1 MGVERVLKTAVVKL
15 LAGTLCVWPLVGMTS
30 GNYGVKQNE
39 TASRPIDGDYDLV
52 IYGGTPSGVAAAV
65 AANGS
70 LKRILLISERTTV
83 GGAMSNGLGAVD
95 VGARFAVTGI
105 SREFFGKVER
115 HYRDHTMWRTEPH
128 IAESIFRGMLAQTS
142 VELATQRNLTHATV
156 ENDAITCLTL
166 DHQDRVCANLF
177 IDASYT
183 GDLIEASGA
192 RNVLGPSD
200 LYSYSEPEANR
211 RHFAIMGDFRQFSKN
226 EVHSAIENVPYIGR
240 SAMLPNLKEMLHSAN
255 PSWTYRLCITR
266 DKMREFRPGVDYAK
280 YVRAWRVLIK
290 AQYARGLCRLV
301 CGVRSNG
308 TIQTILWQIV
318 RLPHGKFD
326 LNAGTAQLSNFPI
339 PRDYFVDSSSRNMH
353 EQQLQGYLESF
364 LYFAQNDSQVP
375 AFERQALA
383 GFGLCADEFVDN
395 NNWPYSPYVR
405 EGRRLIGVNTLT
417 TEHIMHK
424 RVSSDAVA
432 IGAYPLD
439 SKSSLLVYWNGRI
452 YRDVGSF
459 LKAPIY
465 EIPYSTMLPAHG
477 PSNLLSSVNIAASPT
492 AFGSVRVESQFM
504 QLGQVAGTAAMLASA
519 EGRSFAAISIP
530 KLRRDLK
537 SSGLTTSIEALCHKM
552 THKSRIANAFDPV
565 SCEPLTYAQETP
577 YDDLYGKLTR

>member
-1 MGVERVLKTAVVKL
+1 MKLELNTAVLKL
-15 LAGTLCVWPLVGMTS
+15 LAVTLCAWLLVGPVAS
-30 GNYGVKQNE
+30 NDGVRQDE
-39 TASRPIDGDYDLV
+39 TATRPVEGDYDLV

-70 LKRILLISERTTV
+70 LKRILLISERRTV

-95 VGARFAVTGI
+95 IGARFAVTGI
-105 SREFFGKVER
+105 SREFFKHVER

-128 IAESIFRGMLAQTS
+128 VAESIFRGMLDKTT
-142 VELATQRNLTHATV
+142 VELATQRSLSQATV
-156 ENDAITCLTL
+156 VNDEITCLTL

-192 RNVLGPSD
+192 KNVLGPSD
-200 LYSYSEPEANR
+200 LYSYGEPEANR
-211 RHFAIMGDFRQFSKN
+211 RHFAIMGDFRQFSEN
-226 EVHSAIENVPYIGR
+226 DVQSAIDNVPYIGR
-240 SAMLPNLKEMLHSAN
+240 SAMLPNLKGTLNSAN
-255 PSWTYRLCITR
+255 PSWTYRLCVTK
-266 DKMREFRPGVDYAK
+266 DKMRKFRPSADYTK
-280 YVRAWRVLIK
+280 YVSAWRILIK

-318 RLPHGKFD
+318 RLPNGKFD
-326 LNAGTAQLSNFPI
+326 VNAGTAQLSNFPI
-339 PRDYFVDSSSRNMH
+339 PRDYFVDTSSRDVH
-353 EQQLQGYLESF
+353 EQRLQSYLESF
-364 LYFAQNDSQVP
+364 LYFAQNDSHVP

-395 NNWPYSPYVR
+395 NNWPYAPYVR
-405 EGRRLIGVNTLT
+405 EGRRLIGVDTLT
-417 TEHIMHK
+417 TENIMHK
-424 RVSSDAVA
+424 RISPDAVA

-439 SKSSLLVYWNGRI
+439 TKSSLIVYWKGKI

-504 QLGQVAGTAAMLASA
+504 QLGQAAGTAAKLASTV
-519 EGRSFAAISIP
+519 GGSFAAISVP

-537 SSGLTTSIEALCHKM
+537 KAGLTTSIEALCHKM
-552 THKSRIANAFDPV
+552 TYKSRIAKAFDPI
-565 SCEPLTYAQETP
+565 SCAPLTYAQDTP